1 MTKRGRCYDVSTLE
15 GLETLSFMQHREHS
29 EGLGEHKALED
40 PDLCAA
46 KGIADEA
53 NSTPRQWE

>member
-1 MTKRGRCYDVSTLE
+1 MSTLE
-15 GLETLSFMQHREHS
+15 GLETLSSMQHREHS

-46 KGIADEA
+46 KGIADEV